1 MKCEVIPKMDNPFGE
16 VQISN
21 VKIILEFS
29 SLDIA
34 FTFSLPS
41 ININITWSVKASA
54 LNKYCSTDGLQNFNN
69 SVNNELASMRENGRL
84 FVTISLTIAFVN
96 P

>member
-16 VQISN
+16 DQRSN
-21 VKIILEFS
+21 VRLILEFS
-29 SLDIA
+29 SLNIA
-34 FTFSLPS
+34 FSISLPS

-69 SVNNELASMRENGRL
+69 SLNDLASMRENGRL
-84 FVTISLTIAFVN
+84 FVKMSLTIAFVN

>member
-69 SVNNELASMRENGRL
+69 SLNDLASMSENGRL
-84 FVTISLTIAFVN
+84 FVTMSLTTAFVN